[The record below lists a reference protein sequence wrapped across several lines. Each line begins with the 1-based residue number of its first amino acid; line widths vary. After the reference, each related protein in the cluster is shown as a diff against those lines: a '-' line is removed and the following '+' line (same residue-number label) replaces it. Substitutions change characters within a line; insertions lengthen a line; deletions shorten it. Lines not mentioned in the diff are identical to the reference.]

1 MTKKLIGLVAFAATG
16 SGLLFTVG
24 LNEMSP
30 LNTIILMTVGYFFTL
45 SLVDH
50 DKELKEG
57 E

>member
-24 LNEMSP
+24 LNEMGP
-30 LNTIILMTVGYFFTL
+30 LNTIFLMAVGYFFTL
-45 SLVDH
+45 SIVDH
-50 DKELKEG
+50 YKDLKEG

>member
-1 MTKKLIGLVAFAATG
+1 MTKKLIGLAAFAATG

-24 LNEMSP
+24 LNEMGP
-30 LNTIILMTVGYFFTL
+30 LNTIILMAVGYFFTL

-50 DKELKEG
+50 YKELKEG

>member
-1 MTKKLIGLVAFAATG
+1 MTKRLIGLAAFAATG

-24 LNEMSP
+24 LDDMGP
-30 LNTIILMTVGYFFTL
+30 LNTIILMSVGYFFTL

-50 DKELKEG
+50 YRDLKEG